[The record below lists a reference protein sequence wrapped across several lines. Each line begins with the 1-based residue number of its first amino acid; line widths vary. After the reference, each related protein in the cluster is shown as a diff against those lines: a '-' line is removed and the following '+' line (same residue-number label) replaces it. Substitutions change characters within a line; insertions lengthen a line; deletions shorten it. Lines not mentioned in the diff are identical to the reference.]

1 MGRGSPRRFAA
12 RVPAGRYRAE
22 FTSSTTDRVVQVI
35 VPPGEGPVELP
46 AIPLESLAWV
56 RMLGQPAAEIEAIDL
71 NGKPVK
77 LADHR
82 GKVVV
87 LMFWGTW
94 YEPWPAMLERLA
106 DLRKRLRGEPL
117 VLLALHDAS
126 ITSLEAYHRAIVPFL
141 DRYAK
146 QAEAPFR
153 LLLDRPPIGKG
164 IGPYHRQAGEPGSGR
179 TTDAYEVTRPVTFVI
194 GKDGRLSFALTEDD
208 RGFESFRIGKDGGL
222 DEVSGG
228 DQMGG
233 YPVRFYDAGAFAG
246 RSLLTA
252 LEDLLGLP
260 RVPWPKMK
268 VDSVKRRTSPER

>member
-1 MGRGSPRRFAA
+1 M
-12 RVPAGRYRAE
+12 E
-22 FTSSTTDRVVQVI
+22 VV

-46 AIPLESLAWV
+46 AIRLESFAWV
-56 RMLGQPAAEIEAIDL
+56 RMLGKPAADIEAIDL

-77 LADHR
+77 LADYR

-87 LMFWGTW
+87 LMFWGTR

-106 DLRKRLRGEPL
+106 DLRKRLRDEPL

-126 ITSLEAYHRAIVPFL
+126 ITSLEANHGTIVPFL

-146 QAEAPFR
+146 WAEAPFR

-164 IGPYHRQAGEPGSGR
+164 LGPYHRHAGEPGSGR
-179 TTDAYEVTRPVTFVI
+179 TGDAYEVTRPVTFVI
-194 GKDGRLSFALTEDD
+194 DKAGRLSFALTEDD
-208 RGFESFRIGKDGGL
+208 RGFESFRIGKDGAL
-222 DEVSGG
+222 DQVSGG

-233 YPVRFYDAGAFAG
+233 YPRFYDAEAFAG

-252 LEDLLGLP
+252 LEDELGLP
-260 RVPWPKMK
+260 RVPWPKLK
-268 VDSVKRRTSPER
+268 VDSVNRPTTPEK